1 MLHKNLSQSQL
12 SVIDDFLP
20 DDIFSSMRERML
32 SNSFPWYFYPY
43 RTYEDRDG
51 GIHDCQMN
59 HTFYQDEAWNS
70 DAHWAVD
77 PVLSIVDPKV
87 IVRIKANL
95 TFPADSVKDCGMH
108 TDFDNSLITTGILYL
123 TETDGGTVF
132 ADGEFVESVPN
143 RFAYFNATKA
153 HSAQT
158 FTNAKVRCVI
168 NFNFVL

>member
-1 MLHKNLSQSQL
+1 MTNKEVSSKSLT
-12 SVIDDFLP
+12 VVDDFLP
-20 DDIFSSMRERML
+20 EDVFGNIRNRML
-32 SNSFPWYFYPY
+32 SDTFPWFYSPFRTFAEQNQDPY
-43 RTYEDRDG
+43 DSQLT
-51 GIHDCQMN
+51 
-59 HTFYQDEAWNS
+59 HTFFHSEKWNS
-70 DAHWAVD
+70 DAYWAVD
-77 PVLSIVDPKV
+77 PVLSIFDPKV

-95 TFPADSVKDCGMH
+95 TLASDSVRNCGMH

-123 TETDGGTVF
+123 TGTDGGTVF

>member
-1 MLHKNLSQSQL
+1 MIDRNIDSKSL
-12 SVIDDFLP
+12 VAVDDFLP
-20 DDIFSSMRERML
+20 AEIFDKIRDRML
-32 SNSFPWYFYPY
+32 SDTFPWFYSPFKTYAEDNNNPY
-43 RTYEDRDG
+43 DSQLT
-51 GIHDCQMN
+51 
-59 HTFYQDEAWNS
+59 HTFFYSDKWNS
-70 DAHWAVD
+70 DAYWAVD

-87 IVRIKANL
+87 LVRIKANL
-95 TFPADSVKDCGMH
+95 TLPTDSIRTCGMH

-123 TETDGGTVF
+123 TETDGGTTF

-158 FTNAKVRCVI
+158 FTNAKARCVI